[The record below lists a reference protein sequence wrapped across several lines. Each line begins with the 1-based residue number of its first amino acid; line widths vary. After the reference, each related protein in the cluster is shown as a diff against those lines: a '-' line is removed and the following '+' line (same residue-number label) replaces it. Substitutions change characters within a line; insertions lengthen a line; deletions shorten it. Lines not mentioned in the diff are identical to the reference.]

1 MVFLFLQQPQIGS
14 SSTVDIKEKLSV
26 LEKIESII
34 SSLIKNGARYEARL
48 WLCSTISAI
57 HSINPSDQHE
67 IFQGLLEN
75 KASRKDVAPQ
85 LLQMIFQKCP
95 EKIGPIIAKRC
106 SVLKKFFRGNHNRI
120 LQWFD
125 NFTISSESGHKK
137 GARAL
142 SQFAFSNRNTCWD
155 ELEWRGAHGQ
165 SPAIIAT
172 KPHYFQNLD
181 VLRTVENFLEYVP
194 TFWSSDELAESVKS
208 GEILE
213 IDPEYFVKFVLDMMY
228 EERCRDVWDLVKG
241 CLSGE
246 KFSSLCQV
254 LLVSLDGERLLS
266 FLKSLGKFISPNSEC
281 KEMKFSCCWLEILL
295 TRIFS
300 LSLDQ
305 VLLMNSIISKPRQI
319 FRLISDE
326 EFKEEEKNMGDISR
340 SLVEPSNEANWALTR
355 ELMEIKR
362 EEALKWIAIQSWNL
376 FYILTKECK
385 TPKSFELVFLKNGI
399 EFREANE
406 HSLVES
412 DDSDAETCDRKSRK
426 RRKRDRK
433 KKKKAYD
440 FDFGE
445 EGDDQSLEFEFKSD
459 ARSWFLSTDGFSCS
473 WNMADIPEHLCMY
486 YFTTWMKRI
495 LFN

>member
-1 MVFLFLQQPQIGS
+1 M
-14 SSTVDIKEKLSV
+14 
-26 LEKIESII
+26 
-34 SSLIKNGARYEARL
+34 
-48 WLCSTISAI
+48 
-57 HSINPSDQHE
+57 
-67 IFQGLLEN
+67 
-75 KASRKDVAPQ
+75 
-85 LLQMIFQKCP
+85 
-95 EKIGPIIAKRC
+95 
-106 SVLKKFFRGNHNRI
+106 
-120 LQWFD
+120 
-125 NFTISSESGHKK
+125 
-137 GARAL
+137 
-142 SQFAFSNRNTCWD
+142 
-155 ELEWRGAHGQ
+155 
-165 SPAIIAT
+165 
-172 KPHYFQNLD
+172 
-181 VLRTVENFLEYVP
+181 
-194 TFWSSDELAESVKS
+194 
-208 GEILE
+208 
-213 IDPEYFVKFVLDMMY
+213 KFVLDMMY
-228 EERCRDVWDLVKG
+228 EERCRDVWDLVEG

-295 TRIFS
+295 SRTFS

-305 VLLMNSIISKPRQI
+305 VLLMNSVISKPRQI

-440 FDFGE
+440 FDFGKE
-445 EGDDQSLEFEFKSD
+445 RDDQSFEFEFKSD
-459 ARSWFLSTDGFSCS
+459 ARSWFLSTDGFSCA
-473 WNMADIPEHLCMY
+473 WNMVIS
-486 YFTTWMKRI
+486 
-495 LFN
+495 